1 MRPESLS
8 RIIGQIYDFV
18 LQPNNW
24 PHFLHSISSA
34 GQNACSSI
42 VVNPRAGEEHGLVFE
57 YGKDQS
63 HLRLYFEKLAS
74 MKLMPGGRPHLRT
87 VGDVATL
94 TMLCGDDESLE
105 HDFYIRWVKPS
116 GFRDMIGVLVLKS
129 GKRVAWFSIA
139 RTEVQPRYGDD
150 DVNLIE
156 TITPHLCRAFML
168 ADTLEMQSVM
178 LNNLERTV
186 DSLATGVILTDKR
199 GVTYMNSSAKALI
212 DSGDAM
218 RIKDNKLCLAKARD
232 GGALEQALSQSLNGI
247 ASPTTGSYAVAIHR
261 TDAAGVLANVLPLSW
276 RDGTNPLAAMS
287 GTAAVLIQDA
297 SQPPQFEGEA
307 LARLYRLTPTE
318 LRVALEIARG
328 QTLQDIAD
336 TLGITMNTVK
346 THLKHIFAKTG
357 VTRQGELMRLIMLS
371 SRPVRNTAEK

>member
-1 MRPESLS
+1 
-8 RIIGQIYDFV
+8 
-18 LQPNNW
+18 
-24 PHFLHSISSA
+24 
-34 GQNACSSI
+34 
-42 VVNPRAGEEHGLVFE
+42 
-57 YGKDQS
+57 
-63 HLRLYFEKLAS
+63 
-74 MKLMPGGRPHLRT
+74 
-87 VGDVATL
+87 
-94 TMLCGDDESLE
+94 
-105 HDFYIRWVKPS
+105 
-116 GFRDMIGVLVLKS
+116 
-129 GKRVAWFSIA
+129 
-139 RTEVQPRYGDD
+139 
-150 DVNLIE
+150 
-156 TITPHLCRAFML
+156 ML

-178 LNNLERTV
+178 LSNLERTV

-247 ASPTTGSYAVAIHR
+247 ASPTTGSYAVAIPR

-276 RDGTNPLAAMS
+276 RDGPNPLAAMS

-318 LRVALEIARG
+318 LQVALEIARG
-328 QTLQDIAD
+328 KTLQDIAD
-336 TLGITMNTVK
+336 TLSITMNTIK